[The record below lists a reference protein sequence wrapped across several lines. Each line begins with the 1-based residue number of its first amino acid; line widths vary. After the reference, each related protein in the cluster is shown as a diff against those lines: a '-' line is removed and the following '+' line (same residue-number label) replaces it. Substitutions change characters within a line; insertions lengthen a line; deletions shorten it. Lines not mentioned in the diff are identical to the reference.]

1 MVMFDNLNQYCTRIY
16 KDKTSGKLL
25 FMPIYKIFVDNNS
38 GEIKTELP
46 YYKELYNKYVG
57 KSINEVEKY
66 MDLFN
71 NEYVRFYKNEEIVGE
86 GFVSHFHKTNN
97 KIEIKNSKV
106 NITSKIDKI
115 EKIKFDVLGLYN
127 LNI

>member
-1 MVMFDNLNQYCTRIY
+1 
-16 KDKTSGKLL
+16 
-25 FMPIYKIFVDNNS
+25 MPILRIFVDNKS

-57 KSINEVEKY
+57 KNIEEVEKY
-66 MDLFN
+66 TDLFD
-71 NEYVRFYKNEEIVGE
+71 NEYVRFYKNGEIVGE
-86 GFVSHFHKTNN
+86 GLVQYFDKTNN
-97 KIEIKNSKV
+97 IVKIKNSKI

-115 EKIKFDVLGLYN
+115 QKIKFDVLGLYN